1 MEKNLSAKKVT
12 KIAMLI
18 SLTVVLSYLS
28 GYLRVGNI
36 AKISLSFITVCMAG
50 AAFGPFAGGF
60 VGGASDFISWAV
72 NPTGPWLWQLTLVEI
87 FYGFLFGI
95 LFSKDKDKLSS
106 FKTTIYV
113 LIRFLTDL
121 FIKTLILI
129 SAGFLPSAFRVSLGL
144 RLPSVI
150 VMAVLQLVIFIL
162 FKKYFSKLIKV
173 IRS

>member
-1 MEKNLSAKKVT
+1 MKKVLSPKKIT

-28 GYLRVGNI
+28 GYLRFGNI
-36 AKISLSFITVCMAG
+36 AKISISFITVCMAG
-50 AAFGPFAGGF
+50 AAFGPFVGGF

-72 NPTGPWLWQLTLVEI
+72 NPTGPWLWQLTLIEV
-87 FYGFLFGI
+87 FYGLFFGL
-95 LFSKDKDKLSS
+95 LFFKDKDRLSFIKLI
-106 FKTTIYV
+106 IYV

-129 SAGFLPSAFRVSLGL
+129 SAGFLPSSFTLSLGM
-144 RLPSVI
+144 RTPSVI
-150 VMAVLQLVIFIL
+150 VMAILQLVIFL
-162 FKKYFSKLIKV
+162 LMNKYFSKLTKI